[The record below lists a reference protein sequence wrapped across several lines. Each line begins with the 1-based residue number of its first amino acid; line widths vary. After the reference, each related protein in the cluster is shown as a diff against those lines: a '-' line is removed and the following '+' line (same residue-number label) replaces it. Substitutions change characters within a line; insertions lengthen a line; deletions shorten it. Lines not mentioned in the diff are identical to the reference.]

1 MMSLDAVRTVSP
13 EQVAAI
19 ARSSVAQ
26 ISIRDFVRKV
36 CDVDVT
42 DLWEMIVYDQSSPN
56 LDAVAVDS
64 FLHVLL
70 AKLVGAFRSVS
81 LLKGGFLEFQA
92 KFPDLCEDKG
102 RRGGIGASGG
112 GAALL
117 GSFSQPCLPV
127 TNVGPTRILPF
138 LYLGSQQDALN
149 RELLQVSQLVFS
161 APMYRTQSCP
171 GMLPSEDSSLR
182 STDGG
187 GSEGDSDSDIRLFRR
202 RRRRERIDSDM
213 TGAARHYDLCFDRSK
228 NRNRYSCG
236 NLEFDSCP
244 DIPHFRGCQSAF
256 PSPHGSS
263 SSLHVL
269 LFSPTGI
276 RVGTWSSTVAR
287 TSRTSADARA
297 PFRRR
302 TVAHPR
308 CRCRRRLVRTG
319 LHQSSKSPDAVSRKK
334 KRMPERLSVAAR

>member
-26 ISIRDFVRKV
+26 VLV
-36 CDVDVT
+36 
-42 DLWEMIVYDQSSPN
+42 
-56 LDAVAVDS
+56 VDS
-64 FLHVLL
+64 
-70 AKLVGAFRSVS
+70 RS
-81 LLKGGFLEFQA
+81 FLEFN
-92 KFPDLCEDKG
+92 DLH
-102 RRGGIGASGG
+102 IVGA
-112 GAALL
+112 
-117 GSFSQPCLPV
+117 V
-127 TNVGPTRILPF
+127 NVCCSKLVKKRL
-138 LYLGSQQDALN
+138 QQ
-149 RELLQVSQLVFS
+149 ETVSQLVFS

-263 SSLHVL
+263 SSL
-269 LFSPTGI
+269 SM
-276 RVGTWSSTVAR
+276 SAA
-287 TSRTSADARA
+287 SRSHR
-297 PFRRR
+297 P
-302 TVAHPR
+302 P
-308 CRCRRRLVRTG
+308 
-319 LHQSSKSPDAVSRKK
+319 SIIEVS
-334 KRMPERLSVAAR
+334 